1 MWEFQRRILTG
12 RAERASLYWQGN
24 MIKKIL
30 IAEDEEDILE
40 LLSAILGDLE
50 GYEILRARGSEDV
63 LRIARVDNPDIVL
76 LDIQLP
82 NLNGYEVCKLMKSD
96 PTMSQTKVLMIS
108 GLAQNSDWQKAQ
120 EAGADGYI
128 IKPFS
133 SIELLEKVEDL
144 LRSN

>member
-1 MWEFQRRILTG
+1 M
-12 RAERASLYWQGN
+12 N
-24 MIKKIL
+24 KKIL

-40 LLSAILGDLE
+40 LLFAIFGDLE
-50 GYEILRARGSEDV
+50 GYETLCARGGEETIR
-63 LRIARVDNPDIVL
+63 LARVNNPDIIL

-82 NLNGYEVCKLMKSD
+82 KLNGYEVCKLVKSD

-108 GLAQNSDWQKAQ
+108 GMAQNSDWRKAQ
-120 EAGADGYI
+120 EVGADGYI

-133 SIELLEKVEDL
+133 SIELVEKIEEL